1 MTIFDDLPE
10 WLVIDEIL
18 ARLPPK
24 DVLRCRAVRKSWH
37 NGTSTNAFILDHHRR
52 QPLLPIIE
60 QRQKGFCHIAGA
72 SNGQRIWPVLRY
84 AVTKQSIIHHAC
96 DDLLILG
103 WQSNFYICN
112 PTTRKCASL
121 PHPPQRPGA
130 SVVAVVAF
138 YRHHTSRE
146 YRVLWV
152 SYSRPISSGV
162 LVQSPEYFVLTV
174 GSNQPRC
181 IQCPTVSQHMLHVTQ
196 SPYCPPVHHRGSL
209 HWAFGLNL
217 TVFDSVAE
225 TFRQMS
231 RPIEL
236 GHVVSLLDMGG
247 SLALWHT
254 TCDRIT
260 FDIWVL
266 QDYDAEIW
274 AFQYRINLLAMEAS
288 PPLNLGV
295 KYVPSMAVV
304 NEHELLIEQRPDR
317 LLHCDTDGVFLGN
330 VESEEHGNQQRL
342 TRHRFQESMISPP
355 LFETQEDDDVKEPP
369 FLIVL

>member
-1 MTIFDDLPE
+1 MAHPPLRCYSLRSE
-10 WLVIDEIL
+10 LLVARMDVSRCIL
-18 ARLPPK
+18 VLDTSISATSNLERRKYKTSYYTPCLRLPP
-24 DVLRCRAVRKSWH
+24 H
-37 NGTSTNAFILDHHRR
+37 
-52 QPLLPIIE
+52 P
-60 QRQKGFCHIAGA
+60 
-72 SNGQRIWPVLRY
+72 
-84 AVTKQSIIHHAC
+84 
-96 DDLLILG
+96 G

-146 YRVLWV
+146 YRVLW
-152 SYSRPISSGV
+152 YSH
-162 LVQSPEYFVLTV
+162 EYFVLTV

-181 IQCPTVSQHMLHVTQ
+181 IQCPTVSQHTLHVTQ

-266 QDYDAEIW
+266 QDYDAETW
-274 AFQYRINLLAMEAS
+274 AFQYRISLLAMEAS

-295 KYVPSMAVV
+295 KYVPSMAVI

-317 LLHCDTDGVFLGN
+317 N
-330 VESEEHGNQQRL
+330 VESEEHGNKQIL
-342 TRHRFQESMISPP
+342 TRHRFQESMISLP